1 MFKPDL
7 LLAAALATATIPA
20 DGLAQAPAPRAEV
33 IGVPKAVALAE
44 ATVKGKVLEAE
55 LDYEKGRLV
64 YELKAISDTRIHD
77 VLINAT
83 TGEIVS
89 DKPRRLEGY
98 WRSWFDG
105 ARLSAVRAAPVSL
118 AELLTRVEADTKV
131 RVREVSL
138 EKDRGQT
145 FYEVE
150 LADAGR
156 HVLIDPR
163 TGAIREGRIDD

>member
-7 LLAAALATATIPA
+7 LIAAALAAATIPME
-20 DGLAQAPAPRAEV
+20 GVAQAPAHRAEA
-33 IGVPKAVALAE
+33 IGVPRAVALAE

-64 YELKAISDTRIHD
+64 YDLKAVSEKNLHD
-77 VLINAT
+77 VRINAI
-83 TGEIVS
+83 TGEIIS

-98 WRSWFDG
+98 FRTWFDA

-118 AELLTRVEADTKV
+118 AELLTKVEADTKV
-131 RVREVSL
+131 KVREVSL